1 MNQGQT
7 LARYKIIRP
16 LGKGGMGEVYLAD
29 DTKLDRQAAI
39 KVLPESL
46 RNDPDRLARIRR
58 EAKAAASLNHPNIAT
73 IYSIEE
79 ADNPAG
85 EPVLFI
91 VMEYVDGG
99 TLSEHIPSDGMDLDT
114 FFDTF
119 IPLSDTLAHAHQ
131 QGRATWI

>member
-16 LGKGGMGEVYLAD
+16 LGKGGMGEVYLAE
-29 DTKLDRQAAI
+29 DTRLDRQVAI
-39 KVLPESL
+39 KVLPDAL
-46 RNDPDRLARIRR
+46 RSDPERLARFRR
-58 EAKAAASLNHPNIAT
+58 EAKAAASLNHPSIAT
-73 IYSIEE
+73 IHSIEE

-91 VMEYVDGG
+91 VMEYVDGE
-99 TLSEHIPSDGMDLDT
+99 TLAERIPSDGMDLDIS
-114 FFDTF
+114 FDTF
-119 IPLSDTLAHAHQ
+119 IPLADALAHAHQ